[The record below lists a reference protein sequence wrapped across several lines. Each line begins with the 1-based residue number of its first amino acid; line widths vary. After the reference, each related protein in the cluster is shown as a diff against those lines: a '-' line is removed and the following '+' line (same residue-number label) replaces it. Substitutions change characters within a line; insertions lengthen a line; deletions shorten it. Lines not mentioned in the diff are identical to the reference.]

1 MQEDYFCHHEA
12 EENVHQPLPSLSKAF
27 YVFTDQNPEP
37 GYEKYTHNPHTCHY
51 LVDHGHNHNHNH
63 EHHHDHIEESQ
74 KSVAHVMD
82 DNLSRVSKL
91 GSCGRYSG
99 VKSRYMDHFKK
110 IYDLKEKKYGVK
122 EMDWKAYHRLDV
134 IHNFLD
140 GLEADYPSLCT
151 AGVIGSSLEGRDLK
165 VLKISNSAASNASVW
180 MDAGIH
186 AREWI
191 APAVATYIANHFAR
205 NFKDL
210 PTSITNKDW
219 YFLPVMN
226 PDGYEFSHTDNRM
239 WRKNRAWHGGKC
251 IGVDLN
257 RNFSNDWSY
266 GAAKIPFCYLLELR
280 SKKHRFKVPQEEIE
294 ETGNEILKGV
304 MALMDKSSVKS
315 FFSRCC
321 QSFKVAPPKKCCAT
335 QVWELK
341 FTSEGQRCFVK
352 NLATIGAIDIW
363 KEEPCGMDILVEGP
377 RVKQVSCMLRERCI
391 PYCVAISDVD
401 AMKERERCH
410 IRKASSSCPMDW
422 KNYHR
427 LDTIY
432 AFLDRLACEYP
443 YLCTVCCIG
452 RSYEGR
458 DLKLLKISNGSCNN
472 EGVWLDGAI
481 HAREYILP
489 VMNPDGYEFTHTC
502 DRMWRKNRAHYG
514 ECVGVDLNRNFSF
527 GWGEKGE
534 EGSSEDPG
542 NIFYRGP
549 KPFSECESIA
559 VKRKILECGSR
570 FKVFLSFHSYGEVI
584 IFPWATL
591 ASPVQTMWNCSKEAL
606 PWLSLFTHLR
616 PHVQGRQYKDL
627 MYYAAG
633 TSIDWAYGCANIP
646 YSYMVELRSKEH
658 RFLLPKEEILCTSS
672 EIFCGVLKISN
683 SAASNASVWMDAG
696 IHAREWIA
704 PAVATYIANH
714 FARNFKDLPTTIDI
728 WKEEPCGMDIL
739 VEGPRVK
746 QVSCML
752 RERCIPYCVAISD
765 VDAMKERERC
775 HIRKASSS
783 CPMDWKNYHRLDTI
797 YAFLDR
803 LACEYPYLC
812 TVCCIGRS
820 YEGRDL
826 KLLKISNGSC
836 NNEGVW
842 LDGAIHAREWISA
855 AVVTY
860 IADQLV
866 RNFNC
871 ARKSVTILAGE
882 RRARKV
888 HLKTL
893 RKILECGS
901 RFKVFLSFHSYGEV
915 IIFPWGY
922 TGEPCSDYVELLEGG
937 TAMAKSIYNTCGHTY
952 KVGST
957 KDLMYYAA
965 GTSIDWAYGCAN
977 IPYSYMVE
985 LRSKE
990 HRFLLPKEEILCT
1003 SSEIFCGVKTLMS
1016 FVDRRCAPVRRTS
1029 SCCSFKSICSRE

>member
-1 MQEDYFCHHEA
+1 MEHRARRAHGAKKKESKESKDDKIIILVNEYGDSGSPTPFKVFLSFHSYFELIIFPWGYKKDPCPDYLNLMEAGIRMARAIHKSSGMTYKVGSTKDLTYYACGTATDWSYSVAKIPYSFMIELPSKKNKFKLPRDKILSTCEESWNGVQSLMEYVDVCCKVTTAAGEGGYSAADALAKEGATGSTAQEDYFCHHEA

-27 YVFTDQNPEP
+27 Y
-37 GYEKYTHNPHTCHY
+37 
-51 LVDHGHNHNHNH
+51 
-63 EHHHDHIEESQ
+63 
-74 KSVAHVMD
+74 
-82 DNLSRVSKL
+82 
-91 GSCGRYSG
+91 
-99 VKSRYMDHFKK
+99 
-110 IYDLKEKKYGVK
+110 
-122 EMDWKAYHRLDV
+122 
-134 IHNFLD
+134 
-140 GLEADYPSLCT
+140 
-151 AGVIGSSLEGRDLK
+151 

-210 PTSITNKDW
+210 PTT
-219 YFLPVMN
+219 
-226 PDGYEFSHTDNRM
+226 
-239 WRKNRAWHGGKC
+239 
-251 IGVDLN
+251 
-257 RNFSNDWSY
+257 
-266 GAAKIPFCYLLELR
+266 
-280 SKKHRFKVPQEEIE
+280 
-294 ETGNEILKGV
+294 
-304 MALMDKSSVKS
+304 
-315 FFSRCC
+315 
-321 QSFKVAPPKKCCAT
+321 
-335 QVWELK
+335 
-341 FTSEGQRCFVK
+341 
-352 NLATIGAIDIW
+352 IDIW

-714 FARNFKDLPTTIDI
+714 FARNFKDLPTNVMYGASGTSNDWSYGAAKIPFCYLLELRSKKHRFKVPQEEIEETGNEILKGVMALMERIRGKAIDI

-871 ARKSVTILAGE
+871 ARKSVTIMNPDGYEFTHTCDRIFGWGE
-882 RRARKV
+882 KGEEGSSEDPGNIFYRGPKPFSECESIAVK
-888 HLKTL
+888 